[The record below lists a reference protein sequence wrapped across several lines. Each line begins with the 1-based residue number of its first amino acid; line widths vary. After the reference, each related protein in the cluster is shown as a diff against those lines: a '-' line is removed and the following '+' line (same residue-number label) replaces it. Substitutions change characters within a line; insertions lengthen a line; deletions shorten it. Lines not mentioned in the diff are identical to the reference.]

1 MKKKKNNKLSFLD
14 SLENDPLKYY
24 KFSNKINALSKG
36 FKKIK
41 ISFLSNFTIEL
52 IEPFMK
58 VELVK
63 RNLNPEIYFAPYDQI
78 EQEVYNVNSKIYQK
92 SNDVIVLAIRLENLL
107 SELFTDLIYNDRK
120 FKKKISEIKKRIF
133 NLIKQI
139 RNKNTLSKII
149 FFNFNYIEKDLQSFT
164 STATN
169 TNLDSLVEEINSY
182 LISLTRKFN
191 SFYIFDF
198 KKVSQNFGLN
208 NFFDKKLFLLS
219 RMPFSLESQL
229 ELSKSLS
236 RYINAILVVPK
247 KCLVIDADNTIW
259 GGIIGEDGLD
269 GIKLDEDFPGNI
281 YKSFH
286 RFLLTLRRKG
296 VLLAL
301 ASKNNKKDVLEVFKK
316 HDDCLLNEKHF
327 SALEINWNDK
337 ATNIKKIAT
346 DLNIGMDSIVFFDDN
361 PAERELIK
369 SKLPEVNVIDVSN
382 NPLNFE
388 EQLQDSEY
396 FDHVFITEDDL
407 KRPSMY
413 AAEKKREVFLKKSL
427 NIDDYLKSLK
437 TKVVIGFINKES
449 IKRCT
454 QLINKTNQFNLT
466 VKRKSEGDIHSIL
479 KNEGVCIWIRVLDK
493 FGDNGL
499 VGVAIATQKKNI
511 NSWYIDT
518 FLLSCRVIG
527 RNIEDFFLFELIK
540 KLKEKNKKF
549 ELVIGEYIKGNK
561 NLMVENFYRDQKFK
575 KVDGKWVKKLNTF
588 KMGKYKEFIKLVKNI
603 K

>member
-1 MKKKKNNKLSFLD
+1 
-14 SLENDPLKYY
+14 
-24 KFSNKINALSKG
+24 
-36 FKKIK
+36 
-41 ISFLSNFTIEL
+41 
-52 IEPFMK
+52 MK

-92 SNDVIVLAIRLENLL
+92 RNDVIVLAIRLENLL

-149 FFNFNYIEKDLQSFT
+149 FFNFNYIERDHQSFT
-164 STATN
+164 STSIN
-169 TNLDSLVEEINSY
+169 TNLDTLVEEINSY

-259 GGIIGEDGLD
+259 GGIIGEDGID
-269 GIKLDEDFPGNI
+269 GIKLGEDFPGNI

-286 RFLLTLRRKG
+286 GFLLSLRRKG

-382 NPLNFE
+382 NPLYFE

-413 AAEKKREVFLKKSL
+413 TAEKKREVFLKKSL

-479 KNEGVCIWIRVLDK
+479 KNGGVCIWIRVLDK
-493 FGDNGL
+493 FGDRGL
-499 VGVAIATQKKNI
+499 VGVAIATQKK
-511 NSWYIDT
+511 
-518 FLLSCRVIG
+518 
-527 RNIEDFFLFELIK
+527 
-540 KLKEKNKKF
+540 
-549 ELVIGEYIKGNK
+549 
-561 NLMVENFYRDQKFK
+561 
-575 KVDGKWVKKLNTF
+575 
-588 KMGKYKEFIKLVKNI
+588 KYKFMVH
-603 K
+603 